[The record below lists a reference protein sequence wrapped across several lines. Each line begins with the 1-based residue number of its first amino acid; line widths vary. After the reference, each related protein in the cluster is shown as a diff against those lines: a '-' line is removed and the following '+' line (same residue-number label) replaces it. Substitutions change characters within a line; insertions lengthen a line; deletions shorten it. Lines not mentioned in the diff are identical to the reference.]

1 MVEKRSIKATKNRK
15 VILLDTV
22 RKQDTHHLNKH
33 KLTLIG
39 DLTPANFNRAVS
51 RAFADSS
58 TRGGANIVYQAELL
72 PSGRPKLIARLYQA
86 KRNKA
91 GKKTFKMFAAFH
103 HPDGTRLRARA
114 KTSRLFDKSE
124 KVYPSRPPIP
134 PGMNTLLRKLV
145 KV

>member
-1 MVEKRSIKATKNRK
+1 MAEKVVKPKNRR
-15 VILLDTV
+15 VLLLDTV

-39 DLTPANFNRAVS
+39 DVTPANFRMAVS

-58 TRGGANIVYQAELL
+58 TRGGANIVYQAEIL
-72 PSGRPKLIARLYQA
+72 PSGTPKLIARLYQA

-91 GKKTFKMFAAFH
+91 GKKTYKMFATFH
-103 HPDGTRLRARA
+103 HPDGTRLRAKA
-114 KTSRLFDKSE
+114 KISKLFEKSE
-124 KVYPSRPPIP
+124 KVYPSRPPVP
-134 PGMNTLLRKLV
+134 PNMNTLIKKLV